1 MNAAGKALSFAAKA
15 LYYGAVA
22 LSFLF
27 VMAPSV
33 LMMIVAFND
42 ADYFSFPLKGV
53 SLNWFAEMLENDNYR
68 GSVVNSLK
76 LAVYATALS
85 VLMTMPAS
93 LWLYRRTN
101 RFVETVLLAPL
112 FFPLVIW
119 SLGLLQLYGMLGLS
133 GRFITLVLA
142 HAVMVTPFIL
152 RVVLQSLREMNR
164 RLEEAAYS
172 LGAGRWSTFRR
183 VILPIIMP
191 GVFGRRGVR
200 VSHFV
205 YRRDADHVHLQFGID
220 HFPGSRLLRAAQR
233 GAEHGGARLVGR
245 HHIRH
250 LPHFAARREIC
261 QMVAILLILLIL

>member
-1 MNAAGKALSFAAKA
+1 VNAAGKALSFAAKA

-191 GVFGRRGVR
+191 GVLVGAVFGFLISFTDVTLTTFISSSGSTTFPVR
-200 VSHFV
+200 VYSEQRSEGLNMVVLAWSAVITFV
-205 YRRDADHVHLQFGID
+205 IFLISLLGEKFAKW
-220 HFPGSRLLRAAQR
+220 SRY
-233 GAEHGGARLVGR
+233 
-245 HHIRH
+245 
-250 LPHFAARREIC
+250 F
-261 QMVAILLILLIL
+261 

>member
-85 VLMTMPAS
+85 VLMTLPAS

-191 GVFGRRGVR
+191 GVLVGAVFGFLISFTDVTLTTFISSSGSTTFPVR
-200 VSHFV
+200 VYSEQRSEGLNMVVLAWSAVITFV
-205 YRRDADHVHLQFGID
+205 IFLISLLGEKFAKW
-220 HFPGSRLLRAAQR
+220 SRY
-233 GAEHGGARLVGR
+233 
-245 HHIRH
+245 
-250 LPHFAARREIC
+250 F
-261 QMVAILLILLIL
+261 